1 MVLVIMS
8 LTKIFSLQRFIEVTT
23 TFSLQ
28 QCDFFQPQEVNLT
41 FEKEGGYI
49 KSFSMNKRIFFE
61 REQSNVDYLLFQ
73 KNIRF
78 IFSIAFST
86 SLFYR

>member
-49 KSFSMNKRIFFE
+49 KSFFYEQKDFFRARTIE
-61 REQSNVDYLLFQ
+61 R
-73 KNIRF
+73 
-78 IFSIAFST
+78 
-86 SLFYR
+86 

>member
-28 QCDFFQPQEVNLT
+28 QCDFFQPQEINLT

-49 KSFSMNKRIFFE
+49 KSFLLEQKDFFRARTIE
-61 REQSNVDYLLFQ
+61 R
-73 KNIRF
+73 
-78 IFSIAFST
+78 
-86 SLFYR
+86 

>member
-49 KSFSMNKRIFFE
+49 KSFFVGTKGFFSSE
-61 REQSNVDYLLFQ
+61 N
-73 KNIRF
+73 N
-78 IFSIAFST
+78 
-86 SLFYR
+86 

>member
-8 LTKIFSLQRFIEVTT
+8 LTKIFSLQRFTEVTT

-49 KSFSMNKRIFFE
+49 KSF
-61 REQSNVDYLLFQ
+61 L
-73 KNIRF
+73 
-78 IFSIAFST
+78 
-86 SLFYR
+86 